1 MKGFFLS
8 IDRLWKMAHI
18 FYELIVDNFLV
29 VSWGVVHMEDAILYK
44 WLYSLICILY
54 NKLFSS
60 EFNDLCIVNF
70 ALFVFENQTER
81 ETLVFISW
89 MEL

>member
-1 MKGFFLS
+1 
-8 IDRLWKMAHI
+8 
-18 FYELIVDNFLV
+18 
-29 VSWGVVHMEDAILYK
+29 MEDAILYK

-60 EFNDLCIVNF
+60 EFNNFCIVNF